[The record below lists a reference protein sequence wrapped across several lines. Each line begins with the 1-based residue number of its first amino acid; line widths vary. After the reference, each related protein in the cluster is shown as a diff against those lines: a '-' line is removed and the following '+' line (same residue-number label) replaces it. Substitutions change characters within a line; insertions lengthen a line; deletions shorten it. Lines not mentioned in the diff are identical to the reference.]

1 MGISLNPSTILSG
14 QGIDVS
20 SLVQQIISNQSGEL
34 TVWENESTTLATQN
48 GVLQSIESDLANLQT
63 AVQALND
70 PNGALAAQD
79 ATSSNTG
86 VLTAT
91 AQTNAVAGTDQI
103 VVNSLATSGVVYTDP
118 VAGGADASFLPSGA
132 TGGDIQLQV
141 GGSTGTTYDIPITPG
156 TNDTL
161 STLATYINTQ
171 SSDNN
176 WGVTASVVS
185 DANGS
190 MLELQSQNTGSTGAL
205 AIVANNVTGVLDTTD
220 VADPTA
226 SFLPSGQ
233 TSGDIQLQIGGSSG
247 TTEDIQI
254 TAGVNDTLNTLASYI
269 NTQSSQN
276 NWGVT
281 ANVEQDSSNGEYYLQ
296 LTDTTPGPAGD
307 LAFTNN
313 TTNLTVAA
321 NPATN
326 LTFLTPTGGTNASI
340 TINGQPFSS
349 ASNTVTGA
357 IQGVTLSLLSASPG
371 NPVQLTIGPDVNQ
384 VTSAINNF
392 VSAYN
397 TVVSDINA
405 QYQVTGSST
414 GDTSAPPLESDPS
427 LRTLQSSILNDVAYA
442 LPGATGTTTIN
453 DGIVNLASLGINMNN
468 DGTLTVGNNASGES
482 LSQIVSSDPS
492 AVLNFFQNS
501 SSTGFA
507 NTFNADLT
515 NLTDPTTGPLNVDV
529 TQNTAQEQD
538 LSNNISNFEAQLSNE
553 QTQLTQEYDSVNA
566 SLEAYPLL
574 LQATTEE
581 LGTLGSGTSSTGELI
596 SSEPTL
602 TSGL

>member
-1 MGISLNPSTILSG
+1 MGISLNPSTLLSG

-20 SLVQQIISNQSGEL
+20 SLVQQIISSQSGEL
-34 TVWENESTTLATQN
+34 TVWENQSQTLATQN
-48 GVLQSIESDLANLQT
+48 GVLDSIENDLTNLQT

-70 PNGALAAQD
+70 PNGALTAQV

-91 AQTNAVAGTDQI
+91 AQNNAIPGTYQI
-103 VVNSLATSGVVYTDP
+103 EVNDLATAGSVYTDP
-118 VAGGADASFLPSGA
+118 VAGGPDVSFLPSGA

-161 STLATYINTQ
+161 DTLANYINTQ
-171 SSDNN
+171 SSENN

-185 DANGS
+185 DANGYR
-190 MLELQSQNTGSTGAL
+190 LALQSQDTGSTGAL
-205 AIVANNVTGVLDTTD
+205 AIVANNITGVLDTTD
-220 VADPTA
+220 VSDPTA

-233 TSGDIQLQIGGSSG
+233 TSGDIQLQIGGANG
-247 TTEDIQI
+247 TTEDIPI

-269 NTQSSQN
+269 NTQSTQN

-281 ANVEQDSSNGEYYLQ
+281 ASVVQDSGGYHLQ
-296 LTDTTPGPAGD
+296 ITDTTPGPAGD

-313 TTNLTVAA
+313 TTNLTVAP

-326 LTFLTPTGGTNASI
+326 LTFLTPTGGTNASF
-340 TINGQPFSS
+340 TVNGQPFSS

-384 VTSAINNF
+384 ATSAINNF

-405 QYQVTGSST
+405 QYQVTGSSSGT
-414 GDTSAPPLESDPS
+414 TSAPPLESDPS

-442 LPGATGTTTIN
+442 LPGATGTTTVN
-453 DGIVNLASLGINMNN
+453 DGIINLASLGINMNN
-468 DGTLTVGNNASGES
+468 DGTLTVGTNASGES
-482 LSQIVSSDPS
+482 LSQIVASDPS

-501 SSTGFA
+501 SNTGFA
-507 NTFNADLT
+507 NNFNTDLT
-515 NLTDPTTGPLNVDV
+515 SLTDPTTGPLNVDV
-529 TQNTAQEQD
+529 TQNQAQEND
-538 LSNNISNFEAQLSNE
+538 LSTDISNFQTQLNNE

-566 SLEAYPLL
+566 SLQAYPLL

>member
-20 SLVQQIISNQSGEL
+20 SLVQQIISSQSGEL

-48 GVLQSIESDLANLQT
+48 GVLDSIESDLSNLQS

-70 PNGALAAQD
+70 PTGALTAQV
-79 ATSSNTG
+79 ATSSDTG
-86 VLTAT
+86 ILTAT
-91 AQTNAVAGTDQI
+91 AQSNAVPGTDQI
-103 VVNSLATSGVVYTDP
+103 VVNSLATAGSIYTDP
-118 VAGGADASFLPSGA
+118 VTGGADVSFLPTGA

-161 STLATYINTQ
+161 NTLASYINTQ
-171 SSDNN
+171 SSENN

-185 DANGS
+185 DVNGS
-190 MLELQSQNTGSTGAL
+190 RLELQSQNTGSTGAL
-205 AIVANNVTGVLDTTD
+205 AIVANNITGVLDTTD
-220 VADPTA
+220 VSDPTA

-233 TSGDIQLQIGGSSG
+233 TSGDIQLQIGGASG
-247 TTEDIQI
+247 TTEDIPI
-254 TAGVNDTLNTLASYI
+254 TAGINDTLNTLASYI
-269 NTQSSQN
+269 NTQSTQN

-281 ANVEQDSSNGEYYLQ
+281 ASVVQDSGGYHLQ
-296 LTDTTPGPAGD
+296 ITDTAPGPAGD

-313 TTNLTVAA
+313 TTTLTVAPNA
-321 NPATN
+321 ATN
-326 LTFLTPTGGTNASI
+326 LTFLTPTGGTNANF
-340 TINGQPFSS
+340 TVDGVPFSS
-349 ASNTVTGA
+349 ASNTVTGV
-357 IQGVTLSLLSASPG
+357 IQGVTLSLLSQSPD

-384 VTSAINNF
+384 ITAAINNF

-397 TVVSDINA
+397 TVVGDINA
-405 QYQVTGSST
+405 QYVVDPTGAT
-414 GDTSAPPLESDPS
+414 PAPPLESDPS

-442 LPGATGTTTIN
+442 LPGATGTTTVN
-453 DGIVNLASLGINMNN
+453 DGIINLASLGINMNN
-468 DGTLTVGNNASGES
+468 DGTLTVGTNAGGQS
-482 LSQIVSSDPS
+482 LAQIVASDPS

-501 SSTGFA
+501 SNNGFA
-507 NTFNADLT
+507 NNFSTDLT

-529 TQNTAQEQD
+529 AQNNVQEQD
-538 LSNNISNFEAQLSNE
+538 LSTNISNFQTQLSNE

-566 SLEAYPLL
+566 SLQAYPLL
-574 LQATTEE
+574 LQQVTEV
-581 LGTLGSGTSSTGELI
+581 LGTLGSGTSETGQII

>member
-20 SLVQQIISNQSGEL
+20 SLVQQIISSQSGEL
-34 TVWENESTTLATQN
+34 TVWENQSSTLATQN
-48 GVLQSIESDLANLQT
+48 GVLESIENDLTNLQS

-70 PNGALAAQD
+70 PTGALAAQV

-91 AQTNAVAGTDQI
+91 AQNNAIPGTYQI
-103 VVNSLATSGVVYTDP
+103 EVNDLATAGSVYTDP
-118 VAGGADASFLPSGA
+118 VAGGPDVSFLPSGA

-141 GGSTGTTYDIPITPG
+141 GGTSGTTYDIPITPG

-161 STLATYINTQ
+161 DTLASYINTQ
-171 SSDNN
+171 SSENN

-185 DANGS
+185 DANGYR
-190 MLELQSQNTGSTGAL
+190 LALQSQNTGSTGAL
-205 AIVANNVTGVLDTTD
+205 AVVANNITGVLNTTD
-220 VADPTA
+220 VSDPTA

-233 TSGDIQLQIGGSSG
+233 TSGDIQLQIGGANG
-247 TTEDIQI
+247 TTEDIPI

-269 NTQSSQN
+269 NTQSTQN

-281 ANVEQDSSNGEYYLQ
+281 ASVVQDSGGYHLQ
-296 LTDTTPGPAGD
+296 ITSTATGPAGD

-313 TTNLTVAA
+313 TTNLTVAP

-326 LTFLTPTGGTNASI
+326 LTFLTPTGGTNASF
-340 TINGQPFSS
+340 TVDGVPFSS
-349 ASNTVTGA
+349 ASNTVVGA
-357 IQGVTLSLLSASPG
+357 IQGVTLNLLSQSPD

-397 TVVSDINA
+397 TLVGDINA
-405 QYQVTGSST
+405 QYVVDPTGAT
-414 GDTSAPPLESDPS
+414 PAPPLESDAS
-427 LRTLQSSILNDVAYA
+427 LRSLQSSILNDVAYA
-442 LPGATGTTTIN
+442 LPGATGTTTVN
-453 DGIVNLASLGINMNN
+453 DGIINLASLGINMNN
-468 DGTLTVGNNASGES
+468 DGTLTVGTNASGQS
-482 LSQIVSSDPS
+482 LSQIVASDPS
-492 AVLNFFQNS
+492 AVLNFFQNTS
-501 SSTGFA
+501 NNGFA
-507 NTFNADLT
+507 NNFATDLT

-529 TQNTAQEQD
+529 AQNSAQEQD
-538 LSNNISNFEAQLSNE
+538 LSNDISNFQTQLNNE
-553 QTQLTQEYDSVNA
+553 QTQLTQEYNSVNA
-566 SLEAYPLL
+566 SLQAYPLL
-574 LQATTEE
+574 LQATTEV
-581 LGTLGSGTSSTGELI
+581 LGTLGSGTSTTGELI